1 VDKVVEVTEDEFYES
16 LWYRS
21 SMIFTED
28 ERRALKEATIGV
40 IGVGGTGGIASE
52 QLVRSG
58 VGAIRL
64 VDPDIFELTNMNR
77 QQFCTVSTLGMKE
90 GGGWNGET
98 IRYKSIPRGGD
109 FPEGL
114 IRRMLERLLRG

>member
-1 VDKVVEVTEDEFYES
+1 MSFTRVYGIAP
-16 LWYRS
+16 

-58 VGAIRL
+58 VGAI
-64 VDPDIFELTNMNR
+64 
-77 QQFCTVSTLGMKE
+77 
-90 GGGWNGET
+90 
-98 IRYKSIPRGGD
+98 
-109 FPEGL
+109 
-114 IRRMLERLLRG
+114 